1 MNDNE
6 YIAISTFSKITNVS
20 VQSIYERI
28 NKKDNA
34 IHKYIK
40 ADSKP
45 LQIHISAVKDLYN
58 KDYSSTL
65 TSTLKGGDIMSEKK
79 PSGTPESGP
88 SSLKFF
94 APTETPKVQDEDNA
108 YLKLIAV
115 LEKQVEQQKK
125 DLETKDKQIAEIS
138 ERLKDSQNLLSQQQQ
153 LALADKQNNVLM
165 LGEKTQKQKKW
176 YEFWKEI

>member
-1 MNDNE
+1 MNEKE
-6 YIAISTFSKITNVS
+6 YLGISAFASLVNVS
-20 VQSIYERI
+20 TQSIYERL

-45 LQIHISAVKDLYN
+45 VQIHISAIKELYG
-58 KDYSSTL
+58 KTL
-65 TSTLKGGDIMSEKK
+65 TSTCTGTLKNGDN
-79 PSGTPESGP
+79 ESGGTGFVPLQATTNNP
-88 SSLKFF
+88 S
-94 APTETPKVQDEDNA
+94 TETQKIQDEDNA
-108 YLKLIAV
+108 YLKVIAV

-153 LALADKQNNVLM
+153 LALAYQQNNILM
-165 LGEKTQKQKKW
+165 LGEETQKQKKW
-176 YEFWKEI
+176 YEFWK

>member
-65 TSTLKGGDIMSEKK
+65 TSTLKGGEN
-79 PSGTPESGP
+79 ESGGTGYVPLQATTNNP
-88 SSLKFF
+88 S
-94 APTETPKVQDEDNA
+94 TETQKVQDEDNA
-108 YLKLIAV
+108 YLKVIAV